1 MLFGDF
7 TEARS
12 RNFREEINK
21 EELAE
26 DYGYLSDSDLEDEE
40 VESSIPQKVVTKD
53 VIQSGV
59 GLSSLPAISNENE
72 DYEECIEQGK
82 VVKIPDVAFVT

>member
-21 EELAE
+21 EELVE

-40 VESSIPQKVVTKD
+40 VESSIPQKVVAKD

-72 DYEECIEQGK
+72 DYEERIEQGK
-82 VVKIPDVAFVT
+82 VVKIPDMAFLT